1 VTNAELALLALDRIN
16 ATGVPDPSLYADDF
30 VFVTRGELLGRTE
43 YHGYDGLLGVMR
55 EVGES
60 WTAMRGESLSFEE
73 LVEDSLLFM
82 IRWHVTSHSGVE
94 LDVDEAWV
102 CRFRD
107 GLFVRIE
114 QFGDRDEALA
124 AQR

>member
-1 VTNAELALLALDRIN
+1 MTNAELALLALDRIN
-16 ATGVPDPSLYADDF
+16 ATGVPDPSLYAEDF
-30 VFVTRGELLGRTE
+30 VFVTRGELAGRTK
-43 YHGYDGLLGVMR
+43 YHGYDGLLRVMK
-55 EVGES
+55 EVSES
-60 WTAMRGESLSFEE
+60 WKAMRGESLAFEE
-73 LVEDSLLFM
+73 LGENGLLLS

-114 QFGDRDEALA
+114 QYDNREEALA
-124 AQR
+124 AQD